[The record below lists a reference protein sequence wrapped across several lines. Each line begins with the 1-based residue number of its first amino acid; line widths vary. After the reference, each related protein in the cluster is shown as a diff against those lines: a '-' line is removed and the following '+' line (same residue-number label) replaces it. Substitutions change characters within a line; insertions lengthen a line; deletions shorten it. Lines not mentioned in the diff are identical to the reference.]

1 MGLPPPKVLRPTT
14 PTPTLPVV
22 VENAEMIAS
31 TPQAIEQANKRLDEN
46 DALMILL
53 LNINNKNVAR
63 RRRSPILWTS
73 GDDEYYFDF
82 WWSSTRLR
90 FSLS

>member
-14 PTPTLPVV
+14 LTPTLPVV
-22 VENAEMIAS
+22 VENAEMIVS